1 VGYYSALEHGAL
13 LTKVQDPEPQLRN
26 GNARGIS
33 WRRRDL
39 GEVVAGKDYLL
50 YLRRKR
56 NGAYVVVGVRDLEK
70 VFGGSSKSA
79 HLGEH
84 SPTMNALRKTEDAC
98 IEPYCP
104 LHRPTFKV
112 TTS

>member
-26 GNARGIS
+26 GNARGIG
-33 WRRRDL
+33 WRRHDL
-39 GEVVAGKDYLL
+39 GEVVPGKDYLL

-84 SPTMNALRKTEDAC
+84 SPTMNALRKDRRR
-98 IEPYCP
+98 
-104 LHRPTFKV
+104 LH
-112 TTS
+112 